1 MNYKTIF
8 IAVTILLFAININ
21 AQEQKEITLDSFNEV
36 KFEGSAHWVL
46 IPSDMEQVII
56 ESKTEDV
63 FDYIDIDQNGNLLTI
78 STTDKNKN
86 ITKLFKSVTIKVYFK
101 SLNSVSLSGIG
112 SVKTTGE
119 ITVSELIATLRGTGN
134 MHIYVKCSTFT
145 GNMFGTGSLYLK
157 GSTNKA
163 VINVEG
169 VGNFDGYEFITAD
182 TEIKVSGIGGAT
194 VHATDRLKATIN
206 GVGSI
211 RFKGDPKTKNLK
223 TNGLGNI
230 KRFQD

>member
-1 MNYKTIF
+1 MDKDPPVMSNR
-8 IAVTILLFAININ
+8 INILKKVVDYYLN
-21 AQEQKEITLDSFNEV
+21 MADFSK
-36 KFEGSAHWVL
+36 
-46 IPSDMEQVII
+46 VII

-101 SLNSVSLSGIG
+101 SLNRVSLSGVG

-119 ITVSELIATLRGTGN
+119 ITTSELIATLRGTGN
-134 MHIYVKCSTFT
+134 MHMNIKCSTFT
-145 GNMFGTGSLYLK
+145 GNMYGTGSLNIE
-157 GSTNKA
+157 GSTNTA
-163 VINVEG
+163 IINVEG
-169 VGNFDGYEFITAD
+169 VGNFEGYDLITTD
-182 TEIKVSGIGGAT
+182 TEIKVSGVGGAT
-194 VHATDRLKATIN
+194 VHATNELTATIN

-211 RFKGDPKTKNLK
+211 RYKGDPKTKNLK